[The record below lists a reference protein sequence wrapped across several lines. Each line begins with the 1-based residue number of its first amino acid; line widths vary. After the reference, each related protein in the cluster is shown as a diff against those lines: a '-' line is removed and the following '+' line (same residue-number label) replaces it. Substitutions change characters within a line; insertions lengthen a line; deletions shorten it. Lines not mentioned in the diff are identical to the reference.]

1 MRGPRV
7 AVAAAVLA
15 AAVRIHATVER
26 YIGTRVRRDDRPG
39 RIAQVE
45 RRHTARRRGVVGSTR
60 LVRLGLDV
68 QHFKASGRIP
78 RRAAPVARH
87 RATLATGNWRGP
99 FRHHQRRLWHPDA
112 TSPAF
117 SMSAMANNGNP
128 GSVCMG
134 PDSATKM
141 EYLKE
146 QKRALRTAAYPI
158 TALTPA
164 MKFFLHNLTYTTL
177 VRVEV
182 DPTGRAVDDALQL
195 RARANKRV

>member
-1 MRGPRV
+1 
-7 AVAAAVLA
+7 
-15 AAVRIHATVER
+15 
-26 YIGTRVRRDDRPG
+26 
-39 RIAQVE
+39 
-45 RRHTARRRGVVGSTR
+45 
-60 LVRLGLDV
+60 
-68 QHFKASGRIP
+68 
-78 RRAAPVARH
+78 
-87 RATLATGNWRGP
+87 
-99 FRHHQRRLWHPDA
+99 
-112 TSPAF
+112 
-117 SMSAMANNGNP
+117 MSAMANNGNP

-146 QKRALRTAAYPI
+146 QKGALRTAAYPI

-164 MKFFLHNLTYTTL
+164 MKFLLHNLTYTTL